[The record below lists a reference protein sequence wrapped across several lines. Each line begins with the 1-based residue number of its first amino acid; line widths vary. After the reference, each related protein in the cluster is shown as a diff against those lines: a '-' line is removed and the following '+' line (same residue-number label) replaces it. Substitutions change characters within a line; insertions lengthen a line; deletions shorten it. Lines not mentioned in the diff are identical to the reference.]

1 MIDFEK
7 YMKAEESYT
16 DKISPSIIQKE
27 KNNQLKE
34 LSDLIR
40 TLNSL
45 SSQFKNIKFIFD
57 NGIKDYYYDIKR
69 IKSNDFTK
77 EDIGM
82 LRGKKG
88 IHVVR
93 LIFNTKNKDEYLK
106 QMDMI
111 FMKIHAADFIRDI
124 YSAHQT
130 SYSVDIKM
138 SRSCS
143 DEFKKAIK
151 NYKK

>member
-7 YMKAEESYT
+7 YMIAEESYT

-77 EDIGM
+77 EDISM

-93 LIFNTKNKDEYLK
+93 LIFNIQNKNEYLK
-106 QMDMI
+106 QMDSI
-111 FMKIHAADFIRDI
+111 FMKIHAAEFIHDI
-124 YSAHQT
+124 YTARQT
-130 SYSVDIKM
+130 DHSIDIKM
-138 SRSCS
+138 STRCS
-143 DEFKKAIK
+143 AEFKKAIK
-151 NYKK
+151 NL